1 MLNVKF
7 VAFKNRFLGR
17 RLMMKKLIFVLTVL
31 AIASVSNAALKISVN
46 GVVDPPDTQIVLKP
60 SETAVID
67 IWGDGQTPQPW
78 DGWLI
83 AEGPGTT
90 ANGVLLYQGSLSSLV
105 TFAGDELAGM
115 KAWLESIGYNA
126 VGGVSNAV
134 FADGAIPSKPLEG
147 KLVDEILFHC
157 EARGDVLLTLVNIFD
172 PGTGEPPTLTVMDT
186 QIIHQ
191 IPEPITLALLGLGG
205 LFLRR
210 RK

>member
-1 MLNVKF
+1 
-7 VAFKNRFLGR
+7 
-17 RLMMKKLIFVLTVL
+17 MMRKLIFLLTVL

-67 IWGDGQTPQPW
+67 IWGDNQTPSPW

-83 AEGPGTT
+83 AEGPATT
-90 ANGVLLYQGSLSSLV
+90 VNGNLLYQGSLSSLV
-105 TFAGDELAGM
+105 TFDASSGLPDM
-115 KAWLESIGYNA
+115 KAWLESIGYKA
-126 VGGVSNAV
+126 VGGVSNIV
-134 FADGAIPSKPLEG
+134 FADGAYPPKPLEG
-147 KLVDEILFHC
+147 TLVDGIVFHC
-157 EARGDVLLTLVNIFD
+157 EAPGDVLLTLVNIFD

-186 QIIHQ
+186 QVIHQ